1 VGRELR
7 AREGES
13 ISLPIN
19 VSRLQVFDAASG
31 ASLLW
36 Q

>member
-1 VGRELR
+1 VH
-7 AREGES
+7 EGEN
-13 ISLPIN
+13 ISLPVN
-19 VSRLQVFDAASG
+19 ANRLQVFDAASG